1 MVYYIY
7 RVKGEDKTENL
18 NKIKFLK
25 LQRCNRKENT
35 MDNIIKSESTNIM
48 NTFKSNALKES
59 TRRIFTRMVNVEDNK
74 KAICV
79 DLAEIY
85 NKNTWKDD
93 FGDFGDYTMT
103 MFNITKSTASRM
115 RRVADKFITDINS
128 PLNAEMYTFN
138 QLATLVTLDNE
149 VIANGN
155 ITPDMTIKQLREFVN
170 STKALEMK
178 DTEEEEA
185 EEAEEKEEEAIT
197 AESCNV
203 ATEEAPRGVQH
214 FASLKDLSIW
224 VNSLMEKRESL
235 ENIDISFDVTTKHTE
250 F

>member
-1 MVYYIY
+1 M
-7 RVKGEDKTENL
+7 E
-18 NKIKFLK
+18 
-25 LQRCNRKENT
+25 
-35 MDNIIKSESTNIM
+35 NIIKSESTNIM

-185 EEAEEKEEEAIT
+185 EEKEEEATT

-203 ATEEAPRGVQH
+203 ATEEAPREVQH

-224 VNSLMEKRESL
+224 VNALMEKRENL

>member
-1 MVYYIY
+1 M
-7 RVKGEDKTENL
+7 E
-18 NKIKFLK
+18 
-25 LQRCNRKENT
+25 
-35 MDNIIKSESTNIM
+35 NIIKSESTNIM
-48 NTFKSNALKES
+48 NTFKSNALRES

-85 NKNTWKDD
+85 NKGTWKDD

-155 ITPDMTIKQLREFVN
+155 ITPDMTIKQLRGFVN
-170 STKALEMK
+170 STKTLEMK

-185 EEAEEKEEEAIT
+185 EEKEEEAEEATT

-235 ENIDISFDVTTKHTE
+235 ENIDITFDITTNHTE
-250 F
+250 Y

>member
-1 MVYYIY
+1 M
-7 RVKGEDKTENL
+7 E
-18 NKIKFLK
+18 
-25 LQRCNRKENT
+25 
-35 MDNIIKSESTNIM
+35 NIIKSESTNIM

-85 NKNTWKDD
+85 NKGTWKDD

-103 MFNITKSTASRM
+103 MFNIPKSTASRM

-149 VIANGN
+149 VIESGN

-178 DTEEEEA
+178 DTEEEET
-185 EEAEEKEEEAIT
+185 EEEEKEVTT

-203 ATEEAPRGVQH
+203 TTKEEETPRGTQH
-214 FASLKDLSIW
+214 FASLKDLAIW
-224 VNSLMEKRESL
+224 VNALMEKRENL
-235 ENIDISFDVTTKHTE
+235 ENIDITFEVTTKHTE
-250 F
+250 Y

>member
-1 MVYYIY
+1 M
-7 RVKGEDKTENL
+7 E
-18 NKIKFLK
+18 
-25 LQRCNRKENT
+25 
-35 MDNIIKSESTNIM
+35 NIIKSESTNIM

-85 NKNTWKDD
+85 NKSTWKDD

-178 DTEEEEA
+178 DTEEEE
-185 EEAEEKEEEAIT
+185 KEEEATT
-197 AESCNV
+197 AKSCNV
-203 ATEEAPRGVQH
+203 ATEEASRGVQH

-224 VNSLMEKRESL
+224 VNALMEKRENL

>member
-1 MVYYIY
+1 
-7 RVKGEDKTENL
+7 
-18 NKIKFLK
+18 
-25 LQRCNRKENT
+25 

-59 TRRIFTRMVNVEDNK
+59 TRRIFTRMINVEDNK

-85 NKNTWKDD
+85 NKSTWKDD

-128 PLNAEMYTFN
+128 PLNAAMYSFN

-178 DTEEEEA
+178 DTEEAKEA
-185 EEAEEKEEEAIT
+185 EEAEEKEEEAAT
-197 AESCNV
+197 AKSCNV

-224 VNSLMEKRESL
+224 VNALMEKRENL
-235 ENIDISFDVTTKHTE
+235 ENIDITFDVTTNHTE
-250 F
+250 Y

>member
-1 MVYYIY
+1 
-7 RVKGEDKTENL
+7 
-18 NKIKFLK
+18 
-25 LQRCNRKENT
+25 
-35 MDNIIKSESTNIM
+35 M

-149 VIANGN
+149 IIANGN

-170 STKALEMK
+170 STKAIAMK

-185 EEAEEKEEEAIT
+185 EEEKADEKEEEEEATT

-203 ATEEAPRGVQH
+203 ATEDTSRGVQH

-224 VNSLMEKRESL
+224 VNSLMEKRENL
-235 ENIDISFDVTTKHTE
+235 ENIDITFDVTTKHAE
-250 F
+250 Y

>member
-1 MVYYIY
+1 M
-7 RVKGEDKTENL
+7 E
-18 NKIKFLK
+18 
-25 LQRCNRKENT
+25 
-35 MDNIIKSESTNIM
+35 NIIKSESTNIM

-85 NKNTWKDD
+85 NKGTWKDD

-115 RRVADKFITDINS
+115 RRVSDKFITDINS

-149 VIANGN
+149 VIENGN

-185 EEAEEKEEEAIT
+185 TT

-203 ATEEAPRGVQH
+203 TTKEEETPRGTQH
-214 FASLKDLSIW
+214 FATLKDLAIW
-224 VNSLMEKRESL
+224 VNALMEKRENL
-235 ENIDISFDVTTKHTE
+235 ENIDITFKVTTNHTE
-250 F
+250 Y

>member
-1 MVYYIY
+1 M
-7 RVKGEDKTENL
+7 E
-18 NKIKFLK
+18 
-25 LQRCNRKENT
+25 
-35 MDNIIKSESTNIM
+35 NIIKSESTNIM

-85 NKNTWKDD
+85 NKGTWKDD

-149 VIANGN
+149 VIESGN

-178 DTEEEEA
+178 DTEEEET
-185 EEAEEKEEEAIT
+185 EEEETEEEEKEVTT

-203 ATEEAPRGVQH
+203 TTKEEETQH
-214 FASLKDLSIW
+214 FATLKDLAIW
-224 VNSLMEKRESL
+224 VNALMEKRENL
-235 ENIDISFDVTTKHTE
+235 ENIDITFSVTTKHTE
-250 F
+250 Y

>member
-1 MVYYIY
+1 
-7 RVKGEDKTENL
+7 
-18 NKIKFLK
+18 
-25 LQRCNRKENT
+25 
-35 MDNIIKSESTNIM
+35 
-48 NTFKSNALKES
+48 
-59 TRRIFTRMVNVEDNK
+59 
-74 KAICV
+74 
-79 DLAEIY
+79 
-85 NKNTWKDD
+85 
-93 FGDFGDYTMT
+93 
-103 MFNITKSTASRM
+103 
-115 RRVADKFITDINS
+115 
-128 PLNAEMYTFN
+128 MYTFN

-149 VIANGN
+149 IIANGN

-185 EEAEEKEEEAIT
+185 EEKEEEATT

-203 ATEEAPRGVQH
+203 ATKEDTREAKH

>member
-1 MVYYIY
+1 M
-7 RVKGEDKTENL
+7 E
-18 NKIKFLK
+18 
-25 LQRCNRKENT
+25 
-35 MDNIIKSESTNIM
+35 NIIKSESTNIM

-85 NKNTWKDD
+85 NKSTWKDD

-149 VIANGN
+149 IIANGN

-178 DTEEEEA
+178 DTEEAEEA
-185 EEAEEKEEEAIT
+185 EEAEEKEEETTT

-214 FASLKDLSIW
+214 FASLKELSIW
-224 VNSLMEKRESL
+224 VNALMEKRESL
-235 ENIDISFDVTTKHTE
+235 ENIDITFNVTTNHTE
-250 F
+250 Y

>member
-1 MVYYIY
+1 M
-7 RVKGEDKTENL
+7 E
-18 NKIKFLK
+18 
-25 LQRCNRKENT
+25 
-35 MDNIIKSESTNIM
+35 NIIKSESTNIM

-85 NKNTWKDD
+85 NKNTWKED

-155 ITPDMTIKQLREFVN
+155 IAPDMTIKQLREFVN

-185 EEAEEKEEEAIT
+185 EEAEEKEEETTT
-197 AESCNV
+197 AKSCNV
-203 ATEEAPRGVQH
+203 ATEEALRGVQH
-214 FASLKDLSIW
+214 FASLKDLSMW
-224 VNSLMEKRESL
+224 VNALMEKRESL
-235 ENIDISFDVTTKHTE
+235 ENIDITFDVTTKHTE

>member
-1 MVYYIY
+1 
-7 RVKGEDKTENL
+7 
-18 NKIKFLK
+18 
-25 LQRCNRKENT
+25 

>member
-1 MVYYIY
+1 
-7 RVKGEDKTENL
+7 
-18 NKIKFLK
+18 
-25 LQRCNRKENT
+25 
-35 MDNIIKSESTNIM
+35 M

-85 NKNTWKDD
+85 NKSTWKED

-149 VIANGN
+149 IIANGN

-185 EEAEEKEEEAIT
+185 EEKEEETTT

-224 VNSLMEKRESL
+224 VIALMEKRENL
-235 ENIDISFDVTTKHTE
+235 ENIDISFDVTTSHTE
-250 F
+250 Y

>member
-1 MVYYIY
+1 M
-7 RVKGEDKTENL
+7 E
-18 NKIKFLK
+18 
-25 LQRCNRKENT
+25 
-35 MDNIIKSESTNIM
+35 NIIKSESTNIM

-59 TRRIFTRMVNVEDNK
+59 TRRIFTRMINVEDNK

-85 NKNTWKDD
+85 NKSTWKDD

-138 QLATLVTLDNE
+138 QLVTLVTLDNE

-185 EEAEEKEEEAIT
+185 EEKEEEAE
-197 AESCNV
+197 ES
-203 ATEEAPRGVQH
+203 PRGVQH

-224 VNSLMEKRESL
+224 VNALMEKRKKL
-235 ENIDISFDVTTKHTE
+235 ENIDITFDVTTNHTE
-250 F
+250 Y

>member
-1 MVYYIY
+1 M
-7 RVKGEDKTENL
+7 E
-18 NKIKFLK
+18 
-25 LQRCNRKENT
+25 
-35 MDNIIKSESTNIM
+35 NIIKSESTNIM

-85 NKNTWKDD
+85 NKSTWKED

-149 VIANGN
+149 IIANGN

-185 EEAEEKEEEAIT
+185 EEKEEETTT

-224 VNSLMEKRESL
+224 VIALMEKRENL
-235 ENIDISFDVTTKHTE
+235 ENIDISFDVTTSHTE
-250 F
+250 Y

>member
-1 MVYYIY
+1 M
-7 RVKGEDKTENL
+7 E
-18 NKIKFLK
+18 
-25 LQRCNRKENT
+25 
-35 MDNIIKSESTNIM
+35 NIIKSESTNIM

-85 NKNTWKDD
+85 NKGTWKDD
-93 FGDFGDYTMT
+93 FGDFGDYTTT

-185 EEAEEKEEEAIT
+185 EEKEEEATT
-197 AESCNV
+197 AKSCNV
-203 ATEEAPRGVQH
+203 ATEETPRGVQH

-224 VNSLMEKRESL
+224 VNALMEKRENL
-235 ENIDISFDVTTKHTE
+235 ENIDISFDVTTNHTE
-250 F
+250 Y

>member
-1 MVYYIY
+1 M
-7 RVKGEDKTENL
+7 E
-18 NKIKFLK
+18 
-25 LQRCNRKENT
+25 
-35 MDNIIKSESTNIM
+35 NIIKSESTNIM

-85 NKNTWKDD
+85 DKSTWKED

-103 MFNITKSTASRM
+103 MFNITKSAASRM

-170 STKALEMK
+170 STKAIEMK

-185 EEAEEKEEEAIT
+185 EEEKEEATT

-203 ATEEAPRGVQH
+203 ATEEVPRGVQH

-224 VNSLMEKRESL
+224 VNALMEKRESL

>member
-1 MVYYIY
+1 M
-7 RVKGEDKTENL
+7 E
-18 NKIKFLK
+18 
-25 LQRCNRKENT
+25 
-35 MDNIIKSESTNIM
+35 NIIKSESTNIM
-48 NTFKSNALKES
+48 NTFKSNALRES

-85 NKNTWKDD
+85 NKGTWKDD

-149 VIANGN
+149 VIENGN

-185 EEAEEKEEEAIT
+185 EEKEEETTT

-214 FASLKDLSIW
+214 FATLKDLSIW
-224 VNSLMEKRESL
+224 VNALMEKRENL
-235 ENIDISFDVTTKHTE
+235 ENIEISFDVTTNHTE
-250 F
+250 Y

>member
-1 MVYYIY
+1 
-7 RVKGEDKTENL
+7 
-18 NKIKFLK
+18 
-25 LQRCNRKENT
+25 
-35 MDNIIKSESTNIM
+35 
-48 NTFKSNALKES
+48 
-59 TRRIFTRMVNVEDNK
+59 
-74 KAICV
+74 
-79 DLAEIY
+79 
-85 NKNTWKDD
+85 
-93 FGDFGDYTMT
+93 
-103 MFNITKSTASRM
+103 M

-155 ITPDMTIKQLREFVN
+155 ITPNMTIKQLREFVK

-185 EEAEEKEEEAIT
+185 EEEEAEEEEAEEAT
-197 AESCNV
+197 VAESCNV

-214 FASLKDLSIW
+214 FASLKELSIW
-224 VNSLMEKRESL
+224 VNALMEKRENL
-235 ENIDISFDVTTKHTE
+235 ENIDISFDVTTNHTE

>member
-1 MVYYIY
+1 M
-7 RVKGEDKTENL
+7 E
-18 NKIKFLK
+18 
-25 LQRCNRKENT
+25 
-35 MDNIIKSESTNIM
+35 NIIKSESTNIM

-85 NKNTWKDD
+85 NKSTWKDD

-185 EEAEEKEEEAIT
+185 EEAEEAEEEEATT
-197 AESCNV
+197 AKSCNV
-203 ATEEAPRGVQH
+203 ATEENSRGVQH

-224 VNSLMEKRESL
+224 VNSLMEKRENL
-235 ENIDISFDVTTKHTE
+235 ENIDITFDVTTKHTE